1 MKLRDNIME
10 NKENNILNRLMS
22 DYDRRSNASP
32 ISVSREPSIV
42 NTDELIRKSIER
54 NTFLQSYDKD
64 YWDSYA
70 KYNVFPTHAKSQE
83 DLDKERAENQSGI
96 EQFGRFL
103 GQSLG
108 NEVVLGT
115 VRGIFDM
122 VDAAVNAVRA
132 TDAAVTGNIDNLRN
146 DYTNLVSKWLTE
158 QQDKL
163 RQRWEIYEK
172 DPNKSWAINDFGW
185 WMNNATSILSSVA
198 LLLPSMG
205 TVKGLSYIGKLSKGL
220 RLTEKGLGIGDK
232 FAEASRYAR
241 NLNPTKWGQRTELL
255 GSAVLSR
262 TMENYQE
269 GRDVY
274 EQVYDSTLQE
284 LNNMA
289 DVQKNYFLQQNPEF
303 NGMTNEEIAEQ
314 LASQKATNTFV
325 SDYALLM
332 FDVMQLKALDNF
344 WKGARRATTTGLR
357 EANRNAITG
366 LSRSTTG
373 EATEEVSKMTFG
385 KKLKDWASY
394 SIKHPLESPVVAQ
407 LSEGVEEGYQGIASA
422 KNIDDAEAQILNTK
436 KNTVL
441 SYLSDPEVWEQAFWG
456 WIGGITFQGLGSGV
470 GRLRN
475 KIKAETEKKKK
486 NITPEEYNLL
496 LNSEEEVRK
505 KEIQDRA
512 QLLQIYD
519 EKMDLINRGVN
530 IYKQT
535 SDGRYVEFTN
545 ENERDLAKEKLTG
558 DLITDMTIS
567 AINAGNY
574 DLLREYIT
582 NENFDKHFKE
592 RGIDTSISKRFV
604 AKMDEV
610 ANQYEDAIIKIQNST
625 STQNRQATEL
635 AARQIVRQKQ
645 NIAYNDVLLNEEYNL
660 LSSDSEFV
668 NLTEDAKDAQ
678 INVSAKV
685 LLKELEE
692 EETYIKS
699 QYEKASKAKTTGFTA
714 DGRIVERRD
723 LLSKY
728 AYEERLKE
736 INKKREFI
744 LNYVKQNTTFGAI
757 EKIASITDL
766 TSEVNLKEIY
776 TKYNKW
782 FEDNFG
788 KFGIL
793 LNELSDNIKNKYN
806 RYIQESIIND
816 YAKSTVPNTKQQYTE
831 IYNEFYNALEGIAN
845 YRLDKAYNNV
855 VNYLN
860 SQLNLNE
867 AIDNILKEENITDE
881 LKESLKLLKIGSKS
895 SNRYTRHLLD
905 LTENIEK
912 EREERSSRT
921 ETVSSGTTE
930 ISDGERKARENVET
944 DSSSTGEEVS
954 SSTET
959 TTPAEETMTEEVEVI
974 TEETSETSPVE
985 EKDDK
990 PAKPKKGFITVERIS
1005 PDGTKVI
1012 EEIPEAEYESY
1023 AITPDEVRST
1033 EAIAEAYETELGYGT
1048 YAKIDIDKIGQQF
1061 NGMLKNP
1068 TTRERTINAIT
1079 KGFGSK
1085 ELNDIIDELVEYTI
1099 IETGVSQEEAL
1110 SAVKSAIKLRL
1121 EQINN
1126 YNKFPDEKTKQAAI
1140 RLINELSSK
1149 SSLSFD
1155 GDLLSAIDPISNEDY
1170 RRKLEELLNDIY
1182 NEKGTLDREIEIDV
1196 RDLFKEIVQRCK
1208 DNGLDLSNSKAI
1220 YYQLR
1225 KLIENDIATKDGL
1238 INNTFGKFKI
1248 TNLRL
1253 FLEDEN
1259 NFFQSLIDA
1268 YDTVTNIDNKYH
1280 IRVTNGINTEHGGLV
1295 LKSGKEIEKVI
1306 ARNIGKKAIIR
1317 FNGKSESPKSA
1328 VISVYDNELGREV
1341 EIGYIPFV
1349 NVSSDNT
1356 EIRLRTD
1363 NDIIDTKKVNNEFKF
1378 VVKNIPNGV
1387 LLNLD
1392 DIVYEIL
1399 NDSNESVYN
1408 TLRDF
1413 ALYSRYG
1420 KSIRKPGETTIQ
1432 ANERLRKELIDFYNS
1447 NIIQRFIKVKNG
1459 YYKENSSNDLSEYDK
1474 AVKVANSLINI
1485 IFYDKKSTIINDKFG
1500 IEISYENFKQ
1510 KILDNYK
1517 TTKTIEDNLKQS
1529 IKGEI
1534 AMTLQSTGNRNLIIT
1549 NDERGINKI
1558 KLDTNKHTIVYV
1570 NEKGEIET
1578 ENGTKGLNNTTNF
1591 NRGTMGF
1598 LIENY
1603 EGNSFVATFTSANN
1617 ISEVSPFLYKAI
1629 EKELKTVLD
1638 KYYNAKTKSEIDLAF
1653 EELKDT
1659 LMNLINTNK
1668 DGLFKGLRVFY
1679 NADRQSINITPAS
1692 NIKNNIISFY
1702 KFSNIIKYDKGT
1714 KQFRRQDETVVNFD
1728 TISEEEYL
1736 SYVLKTTI
1744 VRSGDTG
1751 AYTEYMS
1758 DFNNATNRILNTI
1771 KKKLTFNNTGFA
1783 IRNNN
1788 KRIAGNNPYFYKKD
1802 GKIIIEIGDYKRE
1815 YNNFGEL
1822 VIANN
1827 AFNTR
1832 QGVTEDGNYF
1842 EQTGITK
1849 SLYFNVDVIEKA
1861 DDNTNLSRIEQAT
1874 INKPIKTIDL
1884 LIDNG
1889 IPFADAL
1896 IFTDKSNNLVPLEL
1910 YYDSKEAYKKDKE
1923 KDDNRRAYTKYRT
1936 NNIVITPEGLRYLRE
1951 NPKDLLRLLI
1961 HENIHARINSSKFF
1975 NGDVGTVRIDDTL
1988 ETLRQF
1994 EEYVNNDNSG
2004 TKESLDIKKFLNDFK
2019 KEHAEL
2025 YNSNDR
2031 ADRKSLANEWMA
2043 EVFSQS
2049 RLANY
2054 LNRIEYKEDKVKL
2067 IGEKEQHQTL
2077 FSKLVDLLLQIFDKI
2092 NKNSILDQLNRISR
2106 LTPVTKTS
2114 TSTAG
2119 TTSKVS
2125 KETAVNTA
2133 EDLTLFPV
2141 EEESTPTP
2149 SVTEIEDSSTPTNEN
2164 TKETIPT
2171 SEENENADDYDIFRT
2186 EDDLDIDLDTD
2197 DLFSA
2202 VNPISSEE
2210 EFVFSNTAVQTG
2222 NFIRADDMSDFIRE
2236 FRIPDRQI
2244 IASELAENR
2253 IKYYCR

>member
-42 NTDELIRKSIER
+42 NTDEFIRKSIER
-54 NTFLQSYDKD
+54 NAFLQSYDKD

-83 DLDKERAENQSGI
+83 DLNRERAENQSGI

-115 VRGIFDM
+115 VRGMFDM

-132 TDAAVTGNIDNLRN
+132 TDAAITGNTDNLRN
-146 DYTNLVSKWLTE
+146 DYINPVSKWLTE

-163 RQRWEIYEK
+163 RQKWEIYEK
-172 DPNKSWAINDFGW
+172 DPNRSFAIDDFGW

-198 LLLPSMG
+198 LLIPSMG
-205 TVKGLSYIGKLSKGL
+205 TVKGLSYVGKLSKGL
-220 RLTEKGLGIGDK
+220 RLAEKGLGIGDK
-232 FAEASRYAR
+232 FATANKYAR
-241 NLNPTKWGQRTELL
+241 SLNPTKWGQRAELL
-255 GSAVLSR
+255 SSSVLSR

-344 WKGARRATTTGLR
+344 WKGARRATTVGLR
-357 EANRNAITG
+357 EANRNAIAG
-366 LSRSTTG
+366 LSKSTTG
-373 EATEEVSKMTFG
+373 EATEEVAKMTFG
-385 KKLKDWASY
+385 KKLKDWANY
-394 SIKHPLESPVVAQ
+394 SIKHPLESPAVAQ

-422 KNIDDAEAQILNTK
+422 KNIDDAEAKILNTK
-436 KNTVL
+436 ENTAL
-441 SYLSDPEVWEQAFWG
+441 SYLSDPEVWEQALWG
-456 WIGGITFQGLGSGV
+456 WIGGMTFQGLGSGL
-470 GRLRN
+470 GRLSR
-475 KIKAETEKKKK
+475 KIKAEKNKKD
-486 NITPEEYNLL
+486 ITPKEYNLL

-512 QLLQIYD
+512 ELLRQYD
-519 EKMDLINRGVN
+519 EKMELINRGVN

-558 DLITDMTIS
+558 DLITEMSIS

-574 DLLREYIT
+574 DLLREYVT
-582 NENFDKHFKE
+582 DENFDKHFTE

-604 AKMDEV
+604 TKMDEV

-645 NIAYNDVLLNEEYNL
+645 NIAYNNVLLNEEYNL

-678 INVSAKV
+678 ISVSAKV

-692 EETYIKS
+692 EEAYIKS
-699 QYEKASKAKTTGFTA
+699 QYEKASKAKTTGFTS

-744 LNYVKQNTTFGAI
+744 LNYIKQNTTFGAI
-757 EKIASITDL
+757 EEIAAITDL

-776 TKYNKW
+776 TKYNNW
-782 FEDNFG
+782 FEENFG
-788 KFGIL
+788 KFGIS

-806 RYIQESIIND
+806 RYIQESIINN
-816 YAKSTVPNTKQQYTE
+816 YAKSTVPNTKQQYKE
-831 IYNEFYNALEGIAN
+831 IYEEFYNTLEGIAN

-860 SQLNLNE
+860 SQPNLNE
-867 AIDNILKEENITDE
+867 AIDNILKEENISDE

-905 LTENIEK
+905 LTEQIEK
-912 EREERSSRT
+912 ERGETSSRN
-921 ETVSSGTTE
+921 EIVVSGTTE
-930 ISDGERKARENVET
+930 VSNAERKARESTET

-959 TTPAEETMTEEVEVI
+959 TTPTEETISEEIETK
-974 TEETSETSPVE
+974 TEETSETPPVE
-985 EKDDK
+985 KKDDK

-1005 PDGTKVI
+1005 PDGTRI
-1012 EEIPEAEYESY
+1012 TEEVPEAEYETYS
-1023 AITPDEVRST
+1023 ITPEEAKST

-1085 ELNDIIDELVEYTI
+1085 ELNDIVDELVEYTI

-1155 GDLLSAIDPISNEDY
+1155 GDLLSAIDPISNEEY

-1182 NEKGTLDREIEIDV
+1182 NEKGTLDREIEIDI
-1196 RDLFKEIVQRCK
+1196 RDLFKEIIQRCK
-1208 DNGLDLSNSKAI
+1208 DNGLDLSNAKAI

-1225 KLIENDIATKDGL
+1225 KLIENDIANNNGV

-1248 TNLRL
+1248 TNLNL

-1306 ARNIGKKAIIR
+1306 GRNIGKKAIIR
-1317 FNGKSESPKSA
+1317 FNGKSEFPKSA
-1328 VISVYDNELGREV
+1328 VISVYDNELGREI

-1349 NVSSDNT
+1349 DVSSDNT

-1363 NDIIDTKKVNNEFKF
+1363 NDIIDTKKANNEFRF
-1378 VVKNIPNGV
+1378 VVKNTPNGV
-1387 LLNLD
+1387 VLNLD

-1399 NDSNESVYN
+1399 NDSNKSIYN

-1420 KSIRKPGETTIQ
+1420 KSIRKPGETISQT
-1432 ANERLRKELIDFYNS
+1432 NERLRRELIDFYNS
-1447 NIIQRFIKVKNG
+1447 DIIQRFIKVENG
-1459 YYKENSSNDLSEYDK
+1459 YYKENGPKDLNEYDK

-1534 AMTLQSTGNRNLIIT
+1534 VMTLQSTGNRNLIIT
-1549 NDERGINKI
+1549 NNERGINKI

-1578 ENGTKGLNNTTNF
+1578 ENGTKGLNNTPNF

-1603 EGNSFVATFTSANN
+1603 EGSPFVATFTSANN
-1617 ISEVSPFLYKAI
+1617 ISEVNPLLYKAI

-1653 EELKDT
+1653 EELKNT

-1702 KFSNIIKYDKGT
+1702 KFSNYIKYDKGT
-1714 KQFRRQDETVVNFD
+1714 KQFRRPDGTVVNFD
-1728 TISEEEYL
+1728 TISDEEYI

-1744 VRSGDTG
+1744 IRNGDAG

-1758 DFNNATNRILNTI
+1758 DFNDATNRILNTV
-1771 KKKLTFNNTGFA
+1771 KKRLTFNNTGFT

-1788 KRIAGNNPYFYKKD
+1788 KRTAGNNPYFYKKD
-1802 GKIIIEIGDYKRE
+1802 GKIVVEIGDYKKE

-1822 VIANN
+1822 VVDNN

-1861 DDNTNLSRIEQAT
+1861 DNNTNLSRIEQAT
-1874 INKPIKTIDL
+1874 IDKPIKTIDL

-1889 IPFADAL
+1889 ISFADAL
-1896 IFTDKSNNLVPLEL
+1896 IFTNEANNLVPLEL
-1910 YYDSKEAYKKDKE
+1910 YYDSKETYKKDKE
-1923 KDDNRRAYTKYRT
+1923 KDDGRRAYTKSRT
-1936 NNIVITPEGLRYLRE
+1936 NNVVITPEGLRYLRE
-1951 NPKDLLRLLI
+1951 NPKDLLRLLV

-1975 NGDVGTVRIDDTL
+1975 NGDIGTVRIDDTI

-2019 KEHAEL
+2019 KEHIKL
-2025 YNSNDR
+2025 YEANTRD
-2031 ADRKSLANEWMA
+2031 ARKTLANEWMA

-2049 RLANY
+2049 VLANY
-2054 LNRIEYKEDKVKL
+2054 LNGIEYKEDKIKL

-2114 TSTAG
+2114 TNTAG
-2119 TTSKVS
+2119 TTSKIS

-2141 EEESTPTP
+2141 EEEVESTP
-2149 SVTEIEDSSTPTNEN
+2149 SVTKVEDNSTPTNEN
-2164 TKETIPT
+2164 TEEAIPT
-2171 SEENENADDYDIFRT
+2171 SEENENTDYYDIFRT
-2186 EDDLDIDLDTD
+2186 ENDLDIDLDTD
-2197 DLFSA
+2197 DLYSA

-2244 IASELAENR
+2244 MASELAENR

>member
-1 MKLRDNIME
+1 MATDFEQLRELVRQDY
-10 NKENNILNRLMS
+10 NR
-22 DYDRRSNASP
+22 RGNTSP
-32 ISVSREPSIV
+32 IPVSEPEPVLPIG
-42 NTDELIRKSIER
+42 ELVDKSIEK
-54 NTFLQSYDKD
+54 TKELQSFDVD

-70 KYNVFPTHAKSQE
+70 KYNVFPSHLKNEE
-83 DLDKERAENQSGI
+83 DLNRERAENQSGV

-115 VRGIFDM
+115 IRGLFDL
-122 VDAAVNAVRA
+122 VDVAVNGAKGITSVFSED
-132 TDAAVTGNIDNLRN
+132 TSGIKN
-146 DYTNLVSKWLTE
+146 DFTNPISKWLTD

-163 RQRWEIYEK
+163 RERWTIYEK
-172 DPNKSWAINDFGW
+172 DPNKSFAMNDFGW
-185 WMNNATSILSSVA
+185 WMNNATSVLSSVA
-198 LLLPSMG
+198 LLLPSTG
-205 TVKGLSYIGKLSKGL
+205 IVKGLSYAGKLGKGL
-220 RLTEKGLGIGDK
+220 RLAEKGLGISDK
-232 FAEASRYAR
+232 FKSASNYAKS
-241 NLNPTKWGQRTELL
+241 LNPTKWGQRLEI
-255 GSAVLSR
+255 GSTALLSR

-274 EQVYDSTLQE
+274 EQVYDATLSE
-284 LNNMA
+284 LNNMSE
-289 DVQKNYFLQQNPEF
+289 VQKNYFLQQNPEF
-303 NGMTNEEIAEQ
+303 ANMTNEEIANQ
-314 LASQKATNTFV
+314 LASKKGSNTFAA
-325 SDYALLM
+325 DYALLL
-332 FDVMQLKALDNF
+332 FDVMQLKALNNF

-357 EANRNAITG
+357 EANRNAIAG

-373 EATEEVSKMTFG
+373 EATEEAAKMTFG
-385 KKLKDWASY
+385 KKIKDWAAY
-394 SIKHPLESPVVAQ
+394 SIKHPLESPAVAQ
-407 LSEGVEEGYQGIASA
+407 LSEGIEEGYQGIASA
-422 KNIDDAEAQILNTK
+422 KNIDDAEAKILGLRENT
-436 KNTVL
+436 TL

-456 WIGGITFQGLGSGV
+456 WIGGMTFQGLGSGL
-470 GRLRN
+470 GRLSR
-475 KIKAETEKKKK
+475 KIKAEKNKKD
-486 NITPEEYNLL
+486 ITPEEYNLL

-505 KEIQDRA
+505 KEINDRS
-512 QLLQIYD
+512 QLLSIYD
-519 EKMDLINRGVN
+519 EKMDLINKGVN
-530 IYKQT
+530 VYKRT
-535 SDGRYVEFTN
+535 ADGRYLNFTN
-545 ENERDLAKEKLTG
+545 ENEKQLAKEKLTN
-558 DLITDMTIS
+558 DLVTEMTIS
-567 AINAGNY
+567 AVNAGNY
-574 DLLREYIT
+574 DLLREYVT
-582 NENFDKHFKE
+582 NENFDKHFTE
-592 RGIDTSISKRFV
+592 RGIDTSLSKMFV
-604 AKMDEV
+604 DKMDEV
-610 ANQYEDAIIKIQNST
+610 ANQYEDAIIKLQNST

-645 NIAYNDVLLNEEYNL
+645 NIAYNDVLLDEEYNL

-678 INVSAKV
+678 ISVSSKV

-692 EETYIKS
+692 EEAYIKS
-699 QYEKASKAKTTGFTA
+699 QYEKASKAKTTGFTS
-714 DGRIVERRD
+714 DGKIVERRD

-736 INKKREFI
+736 INKKKEFI

-757 EKIASITDL
+757 EEIAAITDL

-776 TKYNKW
+776 TKYNNW
-782 FEDNFG
+782 FEENFG
-788 KFGIL
+788 KFGIS
-793 LNELSDNIKNKYN
+793 LNELLDNIKNKYN
-806 RYIQESIIND
+806 RYIQESIINN
-816 YAKSTVPNTKQQYTE
+816 YAKSTVPNTKQQYKE
-831 IYNEFYNALEGIAN
+831 IYEEFYNALEGIAN

-860 SQLNLNE
+860 SQPNLNE
-867 AIDNILKEENITDE
+867 AIDNILKEENISDE

-905 LTENIEK
+905 LTEQIEK
-912 EREERSSRT
+912 DRGERSSRS
-921 ETVSSGTTE
+921 ETVVSGTTE
-930 ISDGERKARENVET
+930 VTDAERKARESVET
-944 DSSSTGEEVS
+944 DSSSTGEEVR

-959 TTPAEETMTEEVEVI
+959 TAP
-974 TEETSETSPVE
+974 TEETVTEETEVKTEETTETSPVE
-985 EKDDK
+985 KKDDK
-990 PAKPKKGFITVERIS
+990 PAKPKKGFITVEKIS
-1005 PDGTKVI
+1005 PDGTRVT
-1012 EEIPEAEYESY
+1012 EEVPEAEYETY
-1023 AITPDEVRST
+1023 NITPEEAKST
-1033 EAIAEAYETELGYGT
+1033 EVIAEAYETELGYGT

-1068 TTRERTINAIT
+1068 TTREKTINAIT

-1155 GDLLSAIDPISNEDY
+1155 GDLLSSIDPISNEEY

-1182 NEKGTLDREIEIDV
+1182 NEKGTLDREIEIDI
-1196 RDLFKEIVQRCK
+1196 RDLFKEIIQRCK
-1208 DNGLDLSNSKAI
+1208 DNGLDLSNAKAI

-1225 KLIENDIATKDGL
+1225 KLIENDITNNNGV
-1238 INNTFGKFKI
+1238 INNTFGKFKV
-1248 TNLRL
+1248 TNLNL
-1253 FLEDEN
+1253 FLNDEN

-1280 IRVTNGINTEHGGLV
+1280 IRVTNGINIEHGGLV

-1349 NVSSDNT
+1349 DVSSDNT

-1363 NDIIDTKKVNNEFKF
+1363 NDIIDTKKANNEFRF
-1378 VVKNIPNGV
+1378 VVKNTPNGV
-1387 LLNLD
+1387 VLNLD

-1399 NDSNESVYN
+1399 NGSNESVYN

-1420 KSIRKPGETTIQ
+1420 KSIRKPGETTSQ

-1447 NIIQRFIKVKNG
+1447 DIIQRFIKVKNG
-1459 YYKENSSNDLSEYDK
+1459 YYKENSPNDLNEYDK

-1603 EGNSFVATFTSANN
+1603 EGNPFVATFTSANN
-1617 ISEVSPFLYKAI
+1617 VSEVSPLLYKAI

-1702 KFSNIIKYDKGT
+1702 KFSNYIKYDKGT
-1714 KQFRRQDETVVNFD
+1714 KQFRRPDGTVVNFD
-1728 TISEEEYL
+1728 TISDEEYL
-1736 SYVLKTTI
+1736 RYVLKTTI
-1744 VRSGDTG
+1744 IRNGDTG

-1758 DFNNATNRILNTI
+1758 DFNNATNRILNAV
-1771 KKKLTFNNTGFA
+1771 KKRLTFNNTGFA
-1783 IRNNN
+1783 IRNN
-1788 KRIAGNNPYFYKKD
+1788 KRTAGNNPYFYKKD
-1802 GKIIIEIGDYKRE
+1802 GKIVVEIGDYKKE

-1822 VIANN
+1822 VIDNN

-1861 DDNTNLSRIEQAT
+1861 DDNTNLSRIEQAS
-1874 INKPIKTIDL
+1874 IDKPIKTIDL

-1889 IPFADAL
+1889 ISFTDAL
-1896 IFTDKSNNLVPLEL
+1896 IFTDESNNLVPLEL
-1910 YYDSKEAYKKDKE
+1910 YYDSKEAYKKDEE
-1923 KDDNRRAYTKYRT
+1923 KDDGRRAYTKNRT
-1936 NNIVITPEGLRYLRE
+1936 NNVVITPEGLRYLRE

-1975 NGDVGTVRIDDTL
+1975 NGDIGTVRIDDTL

-2019 KEHAEL
+2019 KEHAKL
-2025 YNSNDR
+2025 YEANTKN
-2031 ADRKSLANEWMA
+2031 ARKTLANEWMA

-2049 RLANY
+2049 VLANY
-2054 LNRIEYKEDKVKL
+2054 LNRIEYKEDKIKL
-2067 IGEKEQHQTL
+2067 VGEKEQHQTL

-2106 LTPVTKTS
+2106 LTPVTETS
-2114 TSTAG
+2114 TNTAG
-2119 TTSKVS
+2119 TTSKIS
-2125 KETAVNTA
+2125 KETAVNTT

-2141 EEESTPTP
+2141 EEEVKPTP
-2149 SVTEIEDSSTPTNEN
+2149 FVTEVEDNSTSTNEN
-2164 TKETIPT
+2164 TEETIPT
-2171 SEENENADDYDIFRT
+2171 SEENDNADDYNIFRT
-2186 EDDLDIDLDTD
+2186 ENDLDIDLDTD
-2197 DLFSA
+2197 DLYSA
-2202 VNPISSEE
+2202 INPISNEE
-2210 EFVFSNTAVQTG
+2210 EFVLSNTAIQTG

-2244 IASELAENR
+2244 MASELAENR

>member
-32 ISVSREPSIV
+32 ISVFNQPSIV
-42 NTDELIRKSIER
+42 NTDELTRKSIER

-70 KYNVFPTHAKSQE
+70 KYNVFPTHSKTQE
-83 DLDKERAENQSGI
+83 QLDRERAENQSGI

-146 DYTNLVSKWLTE
+146 DYTNPISEWFTK

-220 RLTEKGLGIGDK
+220 RLAEKGLGIGDK

-241 NLNPTKWGQRTELL
+241 NLNPTKWGQRAELL

-274 EQVYDSTLQE
+274 EQVYDSILQE

-289 DVQKNYFLQQNPEF
+289 DVQKNYFLQENPEYA
-303 NGMTNEEIAEQ
+303 NMSNEDIAKS
-314 LASQKATNTFV
+314 LASKKATNTFA
-325 SDYALLM
+325 SDYALLL
-332 FDVMQLKALDNF
+332 FDVMQLKALNNF
-344 WKGARRATTTGLR
+344 WKGARRATTVGLR
-357 EANRNAITG
+357 QANRDAIAG
-366 LSRSTTG
+366 LAKTTTG
-373 EATEEVSKMTFG
+373 EATEEAAKIGFA
-385 KKLKDWASY
+385 KKVKDWAAY
-394 SIKHPLESPVVAQ
+394 SIKHPLESPAVAQ
-407 LSEGVEEGYQGIASA
+407 LSEGIEEGYQGIASA

-436 KNTVL
+436 ENTVL
-441 SYLSDPEVWEQAFWG
+441 SYLSDSEVWEQAFWG
-456 WIGGITFQGLGSGV
+456 WIGGMTFQGLGSGV
-470 GRLRN
+470 GRLHN

-582 NENFDKHFKE
+582 NENFDKHFTE

-604 AKMDEV
+604 TKMDEV

-625 STQNRQATEL
+625 STQNRQAIEL

-645 NIAYNDVLLNEEYNL
+645 NIAYNDVLLDEEYNL

-668 NLTEDAKDAQ
+668 NLTEDAKNAQ
-678 INVSAKV
+678 ISVSAKV

-692 EETYIKS
+692 EEAYIKS
-699 QYEKASKAKTTGFTA
+699 QYEKASKAKTTGFTT
-714 DGRIVERRD
+714 DGKIIERRD

-736 INKKREFI
+736 INKKKEFV
-744 LNYVKQNTTFGAI
+744 LNYVKQNTTFGTI
-757 EKIASITDL
+757 EEVAAITDL
-766 TSEVNLKEIY
+766 TNEVNLKEVY

-788 KFGIL
+788 KFGISL
-793 LNELSDNIKNKYN
+793 DELSDNVKNKYN

-816 YAKSTVPNTKQQYTE
+816 YAKSTVPNTKQQYKE
-831 IYNEFYNALEGIAN
+831 IYEEFYNALEGIAN

-855 VNYLN
+855 VNYLQ
-860 SQLNLNE
+860 SQPNLNE
-867 AIDNILKEENITDE
+867 AIDNILREENITDE

-905 LTENIEK
+905 LTEQIEK
-912 EREERSSRT
+912 ERGETSSRT
-921 ETVSSGTTE
+921 ETVVSGTTE
-930 ISDGERKARENVET
+930 VSDAERKARESAET
-944 DSSSTGEEVS
+944 DSYSTGEEVR

-959 TTPAEETMTEEVEVI
+959 TASTEEAV
-974 TEETSETSPVE
+974 TEETEIRTDETAETPPVDE
-985 EKDDK
+985 ESSK
-990 PAKPKKGFITVERIS
+990 PSKPKKGFITVERIN
-1005 PDGTKVI
+1005 PDGTKVT
-1012 EEIPEAEYESY
+1012 EEIPETEYERTFISPNEERAVISGY
-1023 AITPDEVRST
+1023 KASGERYGFDEDYFV
-1033 EAIAEAYETELGYGT
+1033 L
-1048 YAKIDIDKIGQQF
+1048 DIDDIGQQF
-1061 NGMLKNP
+1061 NGMLNNP
-1068 TTRERTINAIT
+1068 DTREKVLNAIN
-1079 KGFGSK
+1079 KGFDSK

-1099 IETGVSQEEAL
+1099 IHADVEIDQAT
-1110 SAVKSAIKLRL
+1110 SAVKTAIKLRL
-1121 EQINN
+1121 ELLNN
-1126 YNKFPDEKTKQAAI
+1126 YNKFPTEKTKQAAI

-1155 GDLLSAIDPISNEDY
+1155 GDLLSAIDPISNEEY

-1182 NEKGTLDREIEIDV
+1182 NEKNTLDREIEIDV
-1196 RDLFKEIVQRCK
+1196 RELFKEIVQRCK
-1208 DNGLDLSNSKAI
+1208 DNGLDLLNAKAI

-1225 KLIENDIATKDGL
+1225 KLIENDVTENEL

-1248 TNLRL
+1248 TNLNL

-1295 LKSGKEIEKVI
+1295 LKNGKEIEKVI

-1317 FNGKSESPKSA
+1317 FNGKSESPNSA
-1328 VISVYDNELGREV
+1328 VISVYDSELGREV

-1349 NVSSDNT
+1349 DISADNT

-1363 NDIIDTKKVNNEFKF
+1363 NDIIDTKKGTNEFRF
-1378 VVKNIPNGV
+1378 VVKNTPDGV
-1387 LLNLD
+1387 MLNLD

-1399 NDSNESVYN
+1399 NESNENIYN

-1420 KSIRKPGETTIQ
+1420 KSIRKPGETISQ
-1432 ANERLRKELIDFYNS
+1432 SNERLKKELINFYNS
-1447 NIIQRFIKVKNG
+1447 DIIQKLIKTKNG
-1459 YYKENSSNDLSEYDK
+1459 YYKENGPRNLNEYDK
-1474 AVKVANSLINI
+1474 AIKVANSLINI
-1485 IFYDKKSTIINDKFG
+1485 IFYDSKSTILNDKFG

-1529 IKGEI
+1529 VKGEI

-1549 NDERGINKI
+1549 NDERGINEI

-1578 ENGTKGLNNTTNF
+1578 EDGTKGLNNTPRF

-1603 EGNSFVATFTSANN
+1603 EGNPFVATFTSANN
-1617 ISEVSPFLYKAI
+1617 VSEVSPLLYQAI
-1629 EKELKTVLD
+1629 EKELKIVLD
-1638 KYYNAKTKSEIDLAF
+1638 KYYNAKTKNEIDLAF

-1659 LMNLINTNK
+1659 LMNLVNTNK
-1668 DGLFKGLRVFY
+1668 DGLFKGIRVFY

-1832 QGVTEDGNYF
+1832 QGVTEDGSYF

-1849 SLYFNVDVIEKA
+1849 SLYFNVDIIEKA

-1896 IFTDKSNNLVPLEL
+1896 IFTDESNNLVPLEL

-1923 KDDNRRAYTKYRT
+1923 KDDGRRAYTKSRT
-1936 NNIVITPEGLRYLRE
+1936 NNVAITPEGLRYLRE

-1975 NGDVGTVRIDDTL
+1975 NGDIGTVRIDDTL

-1994 EEYVNNDNSG
+1994 EEYVNNDNSD

-2054 LNRIEYKEDKVKL
+2054 LNRIEYKEDRVKL

-2119 TTSKVS
+2119 TTSKS
-2125 KETAVNTA
+2125 NKETAVNTA

-2149 SVTEIEDSSTPTNEN
+2149 SVTEVEDNSISINESTE
-2164 TKETIPT
+2164 ETIPT
-2171 SEENENADDYDIFRT
+2171 SKENENADDYDIFRT

-2210 EFVFSNTAVQTG
+2210 EFVFSNTAIQTG
-2222 NFIRADDMSDFIRE
+2222 NFIRADDMANFIRE

-2244 IASELAENR
+2244 MASELAENR

>member
-1 MKLRDNIME
+1 ME

-22 DYDRRSNASP
+22 DYDRRRNTSP

-42 NTDELIRKSIER
+42 NTNELVRKSIER
-54 NTFLQSYDKD
+54 NTFLQSYNKD

-83 DLDKERAENQSGI
+83 ELDRERAENQSGI

-103 GQSLG
+103 GQSVG
-108 NEVVLGT
+108 NEIVLGT
-115 VRGIFDM
+115 VRGMFDM
-122 VDAAVNAVRA
+122 IDAAVNAVRA
-132 TDAAVTGNIDNLRN
+132 SDAAVTGNTDNLRN
-146 DYTNLVSKWLTE
+146 DYTNPVSKWLTE

-163 RQRWEIYEK
+163 RQKWEIYEK
-172 DPNKSWAINDFGW
+172 DPNRSFAIDDFGW
-185 WMNNATSILSSVA
+185 WMSNATSILSSVA
-198 LLLPSMG
+198 LLIPSMG
-205 TVKGLSYIGKLSKGL
+205 TVKGLSYVGKLSKGL
-220 RLTEKGLGIGDK
+220 RLAEKGLGVGDK
-232 FAEASRYAR
+232 FAAASKYVR
-241 NLNPTKWGQRTELL
+241 NLNPTKWDQRAELL
-255 GSAVLSR
+255 GSSVLSR

-303 NGMTNEEIAEQ
+303 NEMTNEEIAEQ

-344 WKGARRATTTGLR
+344 WKGARRATTVGLR
-357 EANRNAITG
+357 QANKDAISQLAKT
-366 LSRSTTG
+366 TTG
-373 EATEEVSKMTFG
+373 ETTEETAKITFG
-385 KKLKDWASY
+385 KKLKDWATY
-394 SIKHPLESPVVAQ
+394 SIKHPLESPAVAQ
-407 LSEGVEEGYQGIASA
+407 LSEGVEEGYQGIISA

-436 KNTVL
+436 ENTIL
-441 SYLSDPEVWEQAFWG
+441 SYLSDPEVWEQAVWG
-456 WIGGITFQGLGSGV
+456 WIGGISFQSIGSGLG
-470 GRLRN
+470 RLSNR
-475 KIKAETEKKKK
+475 IKAETKKRKED
-486 NITPEEYNLL
+486 ITPEEYNLL

-512 QLLQIYD
+512 ELLRQYD

-535 SDGRYVEFTN
+535 SDGRYIEFTN
-545 ENERDLAKEKLTG
+545 ENEKELAKDKLTT
-558 DLITDMTIS
+558 DLITEMTMS

-574 DLLREYIT
+574 DLLREYVT
-582 NENFDKHFKE
+582 DENFDKHFTEK
-592 RGIDTSISKRFV
+592 GIDTSISKRFV
-604 AKMDEV
+604 SKMDEV

-645 NIAYNDVLLNEEYNL
+645 NIIYNDVLLDEEYNL

-668 NLTEDAKDAQ
+668 NLNEDAKDAQ
-678 INVSAKV
+678 ISVSTKV

-692 EETYIKS
+692 EEAYIKS
-699 QYEKASKAKTTGFTA
+699 QYEKASKAKTTGFTS
-714 DGRIVERRD
+714 DGRIVQRRD

-736 INKKREFI
+736 INKKRKFI
-744 LNYVKQNTTFGAI
+744 LNYIKQNTTFGAI
-757 EKIASITDL
+757 EEIAAITDL
-766 TSEVNLKEIY
+766 TSEINLKEIY
-776 TKYNKW
+776 TKYNNW
-782 FEDNFG
+782 FEENFG
-788 KFGIL
+788 KFGIS

-816 YAKSTVPNTKQQYTE
+816 YAKSTVPNTKQQYKE
-831 IYNEFYNALEGIAN
+831 IYEEFYNTLEGIVN
-845 YRLDKAYNNV
+845 YRLDKAYNNI

-860 SQLNLNE
+860 SQPNLNE
-867 AIDNILKEENITDE
+867 AIDNILKEENITNE

-905 LTENIEK
+905 LTEQIEK
-912 EREERSSRT
+912 ERGETSSRN
-921 ETVSSGTTE
+921 ETVVSGTTE
-930 ISDGERKARENVET
+930 VSNAERKARESVET
-944 DSSSTGEEVS
+944 DSFSTGEEVS
-954 SSTET
+954 SSTKT
-959 TTPAEETMTEEVEVI
+959 TTPTEETVTEEIETK
-974 TEETSETSPVE
+974 TEETSETPPVE

-1012 EEIPEAEYESY
+1012 EEVPEMEYETY
-1023 AITPDEVRST
+1023 NITPEEVKST
-1033 EAIAEAYETELGYGT
+1033 ETIAESYEAELGYGT

-1140 RLINELSSK
+1140 RLINKLSSK
-1149 SSLSFD
+1149 SSLSFE
-1155 GDLLSAIDPISNEDY
+1155 GDLLSSIDPISNEEY
-1170 RRKLEELLNDIY
+1170 RRKLEELLNNIY

-1196 RDLFKEIVQRCK
+1196 KDLFKEIIQRCK
-1208 DNGLDLSNSKAI
+1208 DNGLDLANAKAI

-1225 KLIENDIATKDGL
+1225 KLFENDVINNNGV
-1238 INNTFGKFKI
+1238 INNTFGKFRV
-1248 TNLRL
+1248 TNLNL

-1268 YDTVTNIDNKYH
+1268 YDTVINIDNKYH
-1280 IRVTNGINTEHGGLV
+1280 IRVTNGINIEHGGLV
-1295 LKSGKEIEKVI
+1295 LKNGKEIEKI
-1306 ARNIGKKAIIR
+1306 ISRNIGKKAIIR
-1317 FNGKSESPKSA
+1317 FNGKSESPNSA
-1328 VISVYDNELGREV
+1328 VISVYDSELDREV

-1349 NVSSDNT
+1349 DVSSDNT

-1363 NDIIDTKKVNNEFKF
+1363 NDIIDTKKVNNEFRF
-1378 VVKNIPNGV
+1378 IVKNTPNGV
-1387 LLNLD
+1387 TLNLD

-1399 NDSNESVYN
+1399 NESNENIYN
-1408 TLRDF
+1408 ILRDF
-1413 ALYSRYG
+1413 ALYGRYG
-1420 KSIRKPGETTIQ
+1420 KSIRKSGETIYQ
-1432 ANERLRKELIDFYNS
+1432 ANERLKKELIDFYNS
-1447 NIIQRFIKVKNG
+1447 DIIQKFIKIENR
-1459 YYKENSSNDLSEYDK
+1459 YYKENGSKDLSEYDK
-1474 AVKVANSLINI
+1474 AIKVANSLINI

-1529 IKGEI
+1529 VKNEI
-1534 AMTLQSTGNRNLIIT
+1534 AITLQSTGNRNLIIT
-1549 NDERGINKI
+1549 SNERGINEI
-1558 KLDTNKHTIVYV
+1558 RLDTNKNTIVYV

-1578 ENGTKGLNNTTNF
+1578 ENGTKGLNNTPNF

-1603 EGNSFVATFTSANN
+1603 EGNPFVATFISANN
-1617 ISEVSPFLYKAI
+1617 VSEVNPLLYEAI
-1629 EKELKTVLD
+1629 EKELKTVLN

-1679 NADRQSINITPAS
+1679 NADRQSINITPVS
-1692 NIKNNIISFY
+1692 NIKNNIINFY
-1702 KFSNIIKYDKGT
+1702 KFSNYIKYDKGT
-1714 KQFRRQDETVVNFD
+1714 KQFKRPDETVVNFD
-1728 TISEEEYL
+1728 TISDEEYL

-1744 VRSGDTG
+1744 IRNGDTG

-1758 DFNNATNRILNTI
+1758 DFNNATDRILNTI
-1771 KKKLTFNNTGFA
+1771 KKRLTFNNTGFA

-1788 KRIAGNNPYFYKKD
+1788 KRTAGSNPYFYKKD
-1802 GKIIIEIGDYKRE
+1802 GKIIVEIGDYKKE

-1822 VIANN
+1822 VIDNN

-1889 IPFADAL
+1889 ISFADAL
-1896 IFTDKSNNLVPLEL
+1896 IFTNEANNLVPLEL

-1923 KDDNRRAYTKYRT
+1923 KDDRRRAYTKSKT

-1975 NGDVGTVRIDDTL
+1975 NGDIGTVRIDDTL

-2025 YNSNDR
+2025 YKVNTRD
-2031 ADRKSLANEWMA
+2031 ARKILANEWMA

-2049 RLANY
+2049 VLANY
-2054 LNRIEYKEDKVKL
+2054 LNRIEYKEDKIKL

-2092 NKNSILDQLNRISR
+2092 NKNSILDQLNRINR

-2114 TSTAG
+2114 TNTSG
-2119 TTSKVS
+2119 ITSKVN

-2141 EEESTPTP
+2141 EEEVESTP
-2149 SVTEIEDSSTPTNEN
+2149 SVTEIEDDSTPTNEN
-2164 TKETIPT
+2164 TEESIPT
-2171 SEENENADDYDIFRT
+2171 SEENENTDDYNIFRT
-2186 EDDLDIDLDTD
+2186 ENDLDIDLDTD
-2197 DLFSA
+2197 DLYSA

-2210 EFVFSNTAVQTG
+2210 KFVLSNTAIQTG

>member
-1 MKLRDNIME
+1 ME

-54 NTFLQSYDKD
+54 NAFLQSYDKD

-122 VDAAVNAVRA
+122 VDAAVNAARA
-132 TDAAVTGNIDNLRN
+132 IDAAVTGNTDNLRN
-146 DYTNLVSKWLTE
+146 DYTNPVSKWLTD

-163 RQRWEIYEK
+163 RQRWEIYER
-172 DPNKSWAINDFGW
+172 DPNKSWAIGDFGW

-205 TVKGLSYIGKLSKGL
+205 IVKGLSYIGKLSKGL
-220 RLTEKGLGIGDK
+220 RLAEKGLGVAGK
-232 FAEASRYAR
+232 FKSASNYAK
-241 NLNPTKWGQRTELL
+241 NLNPTTWGQRLETGGTAL
-255 GSAVLSR
+255 LSR

-314 LASQKATNTFV
+314 LASQKATNTFA
-325 SDYALLM
+325 SDYALLL
-332 FDVMQLKALDNF
+332 FDVMQLKALNNF
-344 WKGARRATTTGLR
+344 WKGAKRATTVGLR
-357 EANRNAITG
+357 QANKDAIAG
-366 LSRSTTG
+366 LAKTTTG
-373 EATEEVSKMTFG
+373 ETTEEAAKIGFG
-385 KKLKDWASY
+385 KKIKDWATY
-394 SIKHPLESPVVAQ
+394 SIKHPLESPAVAQ
-407 LSEGVEEGYQGIASA
+407 LSEGIEEGYQGIASA
-422 KNIDDAEAQILNTK
+422 KNIDDAEAKILNTK
-436 KNTVL
+436 ENTAL
-441 SYLSDPEVWEQAFWG
+441 SYLSDPEVWEQAVWG
-456 WIGGITFQGLGSGV
+456 WIGGMTFQGLGSGI

-512 QLLQIYD
+512 ELLRQYD
-519 EKMDLINRGVN
+519 EKMELINKGVN

-558 DLITDMTIS
+558 DLVTEMTIS

-574 DLLREYIT
+574 DLLREYVT
-582 NENFDKHFKE
+582 NENFDKHFTE

-604 AKMDEV
+604 TKMDEV

-645 NIAYNDVLLNEEYNL
+645 NIAYNDVLLDEEYNL

-668 NLTEDAKDAQ
+668 NLIEDAKDAQ
-678 INVSAKV
+678 ISVSAKV

-692 EETYIKS
+692 EEAYIKS
-699 QYEKASKAKTTGFTA
+699 QYEKASKARTTGISS
-714 DGRIVERRD
+714 DGRIIERRD

-757 EKIASITDL
+757 EEIAAITDL

-776 TKYNKW
+776 TKYNNW
-782 FEDNFG
+782 FEENFD
-788 KFGIL
+788 KFGIS

-806 RYIQESIIND
+806 RYIQESIINN
-816 YAKSTVPNTKQQYTE
+816 YAKSTVPNTKQQYKE
-831 IYNEFYNALEGIAN
+831 IYEEFYNALEGIAN

-855 VNYLN
+855 VSYLN
-860 SQLNLNE
+860 SQPNLNE
-867 AIDNILKEENITDE
+867 AIDNILKEENISDE
-881 LKESLKLLKIGSKS
+881 LKENLKLLKIGSKS

-905 LTENIEK
+905 LTEQIEK
-912 EREERSSRT
+912 DRGERSSRS
-921 ETVSSGTTE
+921 ETVVSGTTE
-930 ISDGERKARENVET
+930 VNDAERKARESVET
-944 DSSSTGEEVS
+944 DSSSTGEEVR

-959 TTPAEETMTEEVEVI
+959 TAP
-974 TEETSETSPVE
+974 TEETVTKETEIKTEETTKTSPVE
-985 EKDDK
+985 EKNDK
-990 PAKPKKGFITVERIS
+990 PAKPKKGFVTVETIAPNGSRTREEVSKEEYEKIFIS
-1005 PDGTKVI
+1005 PDEERGVI
-1012 EEIPEAEYESY
+1012 AGSKSSGE
-1023 AITPDEVRST
+1023 R
-1033 EAIAEAYETELGYGT
+1033 YGFDKN
-1048 YAKIDIDKIGQQF
+1048 YFVVDIDDIGQQF
-1061 NGMLKNP
+1061 NGMLNNP
-1068 TTRERTINAIT
+1068 DTKEKTLNAIN

-1099 IETGVSQEEAL
+1099 VHADVELEQAT
-1110 SAVKSAIKLRL
+1110 SAVKLAIKLRL
-1121 EQINN
+1121 ELLNN
-1126 YNKFPDEKTKQAAI
+1126 YNKFSDEKTKQAAI

-1155 GDLLSAIDPISNEDY
+1155 GDLLSTIDPISNEEY

-1196 RDLFKEIVQRCK
+1196 RDLFKEIIQRCK
-1208 DNGLDLSNSKAI
+1208 DNGLDLANAKAI

-1225 KLIENDIATKDGL
+1225 KLFENDVTNNNEV
-1238 INNTFGKFKI
+1238 INNTFGKFKVI
-1248 TNLRL
+1248 NLNL
-1253 FLEDEN
+1253 FLNDEN

-1317 FNGKSESPKSA
+1317 FNDKSEFPKSA
-1328 VISVYDNELGREV
+1328 VISVYDNELKREV

-1349 NVSSDNT
+1349 DVSSNNT

-1363 NDIIDTKKVNNEFKF
+1363 NDIIDTKKANNEFRF
-1378 VVKNIPNGV
+1378 VVKNTPNGV
-1387 LLNLD
+1387 VLNLD
-1392 DIVYEIL
+1392 DIVHEIL
-1399 NDSNESVYN
+1399 NDSNENIYN
-1408 TLRDF
+1408 ILRDF
-1413 ALYSRYG
+1413 ALYSRYS
-1420 KSIRKPGETTIQ
+1420 KSIRKPGETVDQ

-1447 NIIQRFIKVKNG
+1447 DIIQRFIKVENG
-1459 YYKENSSNDLSEYDK
+1459 YYKENSSKDLDEYDK
-1474 AVKVANSLINI
+1474 AVNVANSLINI

-1529 IKGEI
+1529 VKGEI

-1549 NDERGINKI
+1549 NDERGINEI
-1558 KLDTNKHTIVYV
+1558 KLDTNKHTIVYI

-1578 ENGTKGLNNTTNF
+1578 ENGTKGLNNTPNF

-1603 EGNSFVATFTSANN
+1603 EGSPFVATFTSANN
-1617 ISEVSPFLYKAI
+1617 VSEVSPLLYEAI

-1653 EELKDT
+1653 EELKNT

-1702 KFSNIIKYDKGT
+1702 KFGNLIEYDKGT
-1714 KQFRRQDETVVNFD
+1714 KQFRRSDGTVVNFD
-1728 TISEEEYL
+1728 TISDEEYL

-1744 VRSGDTG
+1744 IRSGDTG
-1751 AYTEYMS
+1751 AYTQYMS
-1758 DFNNATNRILNTI
+1758 DFDDATNRILNAV
-1771 KKKLTFNNTGFA
+1771 KKRLTFNNTGFA

-1788 KRIAGNNPYFYKKD
+1788 KRTAGSNPYFYKKN
-1802 GKIIIEIGDYKRE
+1802 GKIVVEIGDYKKE

-1822 VIANN
+1822 VIDNN

-1849 SLYFNVDVIEKA
+1849 SLYFNVDIIEKA

-1874 INKPIKTIDL
+1874 IDKPIKTIDL

-1889 IPFADAL
+1889 ISFADAL
-1896 IFTDKSNNLVPLEL
+1896 IFTDESNNLVPLEL
-1910 YYDSKEAYKKDKE
+1910 YYDSKEEYKKDEE
-1923 KDDNRRAYTKYRT
+1923 KDDGRRAYTKNRT
-1936 NNIVITPEGLRYLRE
+1936 NNVVITPEGLRYLRE

-1975 NGDVGTVRIDDTL
+1975 NGDIGTVRIDDTV

-2025 YNSNDR
+2025 YKTNT
-2031 ADRKSLANEWMA
+2031 RKARKTLANEWMA

-2049 RLANY
+2049 VLANY
-2054 LNRIEYKEDKVKL
+2054 LNRIEYKEDKIKL
-2067 IGEKEQHQTL
+2067 IGKKEQHQTL

-2106 LTPVTKTS
+2106 LTPVTETL
-2114 TSTAG
+2114 TNIAG
-2119 TTSKVS
+2119 TTSKIS

-2141 EEESTPTP
+2141 EEEVEPTP
-2149 SVTEIEDSSTPTNEN
+2149 SVTEVEDNSTPTNEN
-2164 TKETIPT
+2164 TEETIPT
-2171 SEENENADDYDIFRT
+2171 SEENDNADDYNIFRT
-2186 EDDLDIDLDTD
+2186 ENDLDIDLDTD
-2197 DLFSA
+2197 DLYSA
-2202 VNPISSEE
+2202 VNPISNEE
-2210 EFVFSNTAVQTG
+2210 EFVFSNTAIQTG

-2244 IASELAENR
+2244 MASELAENR

>member
-1 MKLRDNIME
+1 ME
-10 NKENNILNRLMS
+10 TKETNDILSRLMS
-22 DYDRRSNASP
+22 DYDRRSSASP
-32 ISVSREPSIV
+32 IHVSDETPTGSTQKLIDYSI
-42 NTDELIRKSIER
+42 NKTQE
-54 NTFLQSYDKD
+54 LQSFNKE

-70 KYNVFPTHAKSQE
+70 RYNVFPSHIKSE
-83 DLDKERAENQSGI
+83 EELNRERAENQSGI
-96 EQFGRFL
+96 EQFGRL
-103 GQSLG
+103 VGQSIG
-108 NEVVLGT
+108 NEIVLGT
-115 VRGIFDM
+115 VRGLSDLIDM
-122 VDAAVNAVRA
+122 GINAVRA
-132 TDAAVTGNIDNLRN
+132 TSAAVQGDFDSYAN
-146 DYTNLVSKWLTE
+146 DYTNPISKWLTK
-158 QQDKL
+158 QQDNL
-163 RQRWEIYEK
+163 RKSWEIYER
-172 DPNKSWAINDFGW
+172 DPNKSWSMNDFGW
-185 WMNNATSILSSVA
+185 WMNNATSILSSVS
-198 LLLPSMG
+198 LLIPSMG
-205 TVKGLSYIGKLSKGL
+205 ITKGLSYIGKLSKGL
-220 RLTEKGLGIGDK
+220 RLADKSLGVGK
-232 FAEASRYAR
+232 RLAEANKYVKT
-241 NLNPTKWGQRTELL
+241 LNPTKWGQRIEL
-255 GSAVLSR
+255 GSNALLSR

-274 EQVYDSTLQE
+274 EQVFDNTLAE
-284 LNNMA
+284 LNNMS
-289 DVQKNYFLQQNPEF
+289 DVQKNYFLQENPEYA
-303 NGMTNEEIAEQ
+303 NMSNEDIAKS
-314 LASQKATNTFV
+314 LASKKATNTFA
-325 SDYALLM
+325 SDYTLLL

-344 WKGARRATTTGLR
+344 WKGARRATTVGLR
-357 EANRNAITG
+357 QANKDAIAG
-366 LSRSTTG
+366 LASSTTG
-373 EATEEVSKMTFG
+373 ESIEEAAKIGFA
-385 KKLKDWASY
+385 KKLKDWAAY
-394 SIKHPLESPVVAQ
+394 SIKHPLESPTIAQ
-407 LSEGVEEGYQGIASA
+407 FSEGIEEGYQGIASA

-436 KNTVL
+436 ENTAL

-456 WIGGITFQGLGSGV
+456 WIGGMTFQGIGSGI
-470 GRLRN
+470 GRLSN
-475 KIKAETEKKKK
+475 KIKAETEKRKN
-486 NITPEEYNLL
+486 NITPEEYNIL

-505 KEIQDRA
+505 KEITDRA
-512 QLLQIYD
+512 ELLRQYD

-535 SDGRYVEFTN
+535 FDGRYVEFTN

-558 DLITDMTIS
+558 DLITEMTIS

-574 DLLREYIT
+574 DLLREYVT
-582 NENFDKHFKE
+582 NENFDKHFTE
-592 RGIDTSISKRFV
+592 RGIDTSISKRFIT
-604 AKMDEV
+604 KMDEV

-625 STQNRQATEL
+625 SIQNRQATEL

-645 NIAYNDVLLNEEYNL
+645 NIAYNDILLNEEYNL
-660 LSSDSEFV
+660 LSSDSEFI
-668 NLTEDAKDAQ
+668 NLTEDAKNAQ
-678 INVSAKV
+678 ISVSAKV

-692 EETYIKS
+692 EEAYIKS
-699 QYEKASKAKTTGFTA
+699 QYEKASKAKSAAIST
-714 DGRIVERRD
+714 DGRIIERRD
-723 LLSKY
+723 LVSKY
-728 AYEERLKE
+728 ALEERLKE

-744 LNYVKQNTTFGAI
+744 LNYIKQNTTFGAI
-757 EKIASITDL
+757 EEIAAITDL

-788 KFGIL
+788 KFGIS

-806 RYIQESIIND
+806 RYIQESIINN
-816 YAKSTVPNTKQQYTE
+816 YAKSTVPNTKQQYKE
-831 IYNEFYNALEGIAN
+831 IYEEFYNALEGIAN

-860 SQLNLNE
+860 SQPNLNK

-895 SNRYTRHLLD
+895 SNKYTRHLLD
-905 LTENIEK
+905 LTEQIEK
-912 EREERSSRT
+912 ERGERSSRT

-930 ISDGERKARENVET
+930 VSDGERKARESVET

-959 TTPAEETMTEEVEVI
+959 TTPTEETI
-974 TEETSETSPVE
+974 TEETKVKTEETTETPPVE
-985 EKDDK
+985 KKDDK
-990 PAKPKKGFITVERIS
+990 PAKPKKGFITVEKIS
-1005 PDGTKVI
+1005 PDGTRVT
-1012 EEIPEAEYESY
+1012 EEIPEAEYEYYS
-1023 AITPDEVRST
+1023 ITPDEVRST
-1033 EAIAEAYETELGYGT
+1033 EAVAESYEAELGYGT

-1068 TTRERTINAIT
+1068 TTRERTIDAIS

-1208 DNGLDLSNSKAI
+1208 DNGLDLSNAKAI

-1238 INNTFGKFKI
+1238 IDNTFGKFKI
-1248 TNLRL
+1248 TNLNL

-1306 ARNIGKKAIIR
+1306 VRNIGKKAIIR
-1317 FNGKSESPKSA
+1317 FNGKSESPNSA
-1328 VISVYDNELGREV
+1328 VISVYDSELGREV

-1349 NVSSDNT
+1349 DISSDNT

-1363 NDIIDTKKVNNEFKF
+1363 NNIIDTKKRTNEFRF
-1378 VVKNIPNGV
+1378 VVKNTPDGV
-1387 LLNLD
+1387 ILNLD

-1399 NDSNESVYN
+1399 NDSNKSIYN

-1420 KSIRKPGETTIQ
+1420 KSIRKPGETTSQ
-1432 ANERLRKELIDFYNS
+1432 ANERLRRELIDFYKS
-1447 NIIQRFIKVKNG
+1447 DIIQRFIKVKNR
-1459 YYKENSSNDLSEYDK
+1459 YYKENGSKDLSEYDK

-1534 AMTLQSTGNRNLIIT
+1534 AITLQSTGNRNLIIT

-1558 KLDTNKHTIVYV
+1558 KLDTNKHTIVYI

-1578 ENGTKGLNNTTNF
+1578 ENGTKGLNNTPNF

-1603 EGNSFVATFTSANN
+1603 ESSPFVATFTSANSV
-1617 ISEVSPFLYKAI
+1617 SEVSPLLYKAI

-1679 NADRQSINITPAS
+1679 NADRQSINITPS
-1692 NIKNNIISFY
+1692 YNIKNNIISFY
-1702 KFSNIIKYDKGT
+1702 KFSNYIKYDKGT
-1714 KQFRRQDETVVNFD
+1714 KQFRRPDETVVNFD
-1728 TISEEEYL
+1728 TISDEEYL

-1744 VRSGDTG
+1744 IRNGDTG

-1758 DFNNATNRILNTI
+1758 DFNDATNRILNAV
-1771 KKKLTFNNTGFA
+1771 KKRLTFNNTGFA

-1788 KRIAGNNPYFYKKD
+1788 KRTAGNNPYFYKKD
-1802 GKIIIEIGDYKRE
+1802 GKIVVEIGDYKKE

-1822 VIANN
+1822 VIDNN

-1832 QGVTEDGNYF
+1832 QGITEDGNYF

-1874 INKPIKTIDL
+1874 IDKPIKTIDL

-1889 IPFADAL
+1889 ISFADAL
-1896 IFTDKSNNLVPLEL
+1896 IFTDESNNLVPLEL

-1923 KDDNRRAYTKYRT
+1923 KDDGRRAYTKSRT
-1936 NNIVITPEGLRYLRE
+1936 NNVVITPEGLRYLRE

-1961 HENIHARINSSKFF
+1961 HENIHARINSSGFF
-1975 NGDVGTVRIDDTL
+1975 NGDVGTVRINDTL

-1994 EEYVNNDNSG
+1994 EEYINNDNSG

-2019 KEHAEL
+2019 KEHVKL
-2025 YNSNDR
+2025 YEANTRD
-2031 ADRKSLANEWMA
+2031 ARKTLANEWMA

-2049 RLANY
+2049 VLANY
-2054 LNRIEYKEDKVKL
+2054 LNRIEYKEDKIKL

-2106 LTPVTKTS
+2106 LTPTTKTS
-2114 TSTAG
+2114 TNAAR

-2125 KETAVNTA
+2125 KETAVNTT

-2141 EEESTPTP
+2141 EEESIPAP
-2149 SVTEIEDSSTPTNEN
+2149 SVTEVEDNSTSTNEN
-2164 TKETIPT
+2164 TEETIPT
-2171 SEENENADDYDIFRT
+2171 SEENENTDDYDIFKT
-2186 EDDLDIDLDTD
+2186 ENDLDIDLDTD
-2197 DLFSA
+2197 DLYSA